1 MAGSSEGFEK
11 PVASKYLDWQSVR
24 HGDRISDPI
33 RIGSDG
39 EPLAAT
45 VILTAEFTSIFIA
58 GFESGD
64 TSTWSSSVPEPA
76 IAGDRPDRRGV
87 EYCPD
92 GPP

>member
-1 MAGSSEGFEK
+1 MAGSSEGFEEL
-11 PVASKYLDWQSVR
+11 VASKYPDLQSVR

-64 TSTWSSSVPEPA
+64 TSTWSSSVPQAPTNLPSRA
-76 IAGDRPDRRGV
+76 IGSTGEA
-87 EYCPD
+87 
-92 GPP
+92 